1 MEQVARNLTMVGV
14 GFLDGCK
21 YALFDRDTKFCA
33 SFLALLRSAG
43 VEPITLTVRTP
54 DLNSY
59 AERWVLTAKSECL
72 SKLIL
77 IGEQSLRNALNQFV
91 EYFHEER
98 NHQGLDNVIPFPKK
112 HLEEREGR
120 SGAIQRR
127 DRLGGLSKYYYR
139 EAS

>member
-1 MEQVARNLTMVGV
+1 MVGV

-21 YALFDRDTKFCA
+21 YVVFDRDTKFCA

-43 VEPITLTVRTP
+43 VEPITLPVRSP
-54 DLNSY
+54 DLNAY
-59 AERWVLTAKSECL
+59 AERWVLTVKSECL

-77 IGEQSLRNALNQFV
+77 IGEQSLRNALKQFV
-91 EYFHEER
+91 EYFHHER

-112 HLEEREGR
+112 KLDVEVAN
-120 SGAIQRR
+120 SGPIQRR
-127 DRLGGLSKYYYR
+127 DRLGGLLKYYYR